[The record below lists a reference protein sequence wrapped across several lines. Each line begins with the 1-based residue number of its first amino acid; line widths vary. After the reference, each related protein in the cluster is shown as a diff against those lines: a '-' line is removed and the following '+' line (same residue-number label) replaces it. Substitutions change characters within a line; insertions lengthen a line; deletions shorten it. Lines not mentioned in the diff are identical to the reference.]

1 MLVPIIVGL
10 LLCGL
15 ITAELP
21 ELLSLTDN
29 TSNDFTVRKAP
40 TPQGTPNPSAVS
52 HNSSRLNTEGFPH
65 KQQVGWIAAF
75 DDVEPASSSL
85 LILLCVLRT

>member
-15 ITAELP
+15 MAVELP

-29 TSNDFTVRKAP
+29 TSNDFTVRQAP
-40 TPQGTPNPSAVS
+40 APQGTPNLRAASCNAGWLS
-52 HNSSRLNTEGFPH
+52 SEGAAHNQHVGPTAAFDEVKPDSSRLL
-65 KQQVGWIAAF
+65 VR
-75 DDVEPASSSL
+75 
-85 LILLCVLRT
+85 LCILRT